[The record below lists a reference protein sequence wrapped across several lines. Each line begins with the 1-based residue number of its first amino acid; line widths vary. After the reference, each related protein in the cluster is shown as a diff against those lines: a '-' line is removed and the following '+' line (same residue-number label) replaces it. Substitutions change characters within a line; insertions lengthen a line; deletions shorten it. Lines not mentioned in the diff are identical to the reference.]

1 MEKGENL
8 NYEMLLAE
16 ENCNSFVCK
25 CPSCEVCRNK
35 TGRSGKNV
43 IDRSSEMRNC
53 TENDQTKEK
62 KSCCGGVFAFAEE
75 CCPPGKKS
83 CCFEDQEK
91 EEECCQNP
99 EKKPCPNNENCCK
112 KIENQIKKN
121 YKAKSSCFC
130 RETKEYHHVHGSFCE
145 HLRIVHN
152 GHVDFIVDGHLHFP
166 HEGHCDDHGRIE
178 VFYELV

>member
-1 MEKGENL
+1 
-8 NYEMLLAE
+8 MLLAE

-25 CPSCEVCRNK
+25 CPSCEVCQNK
-35 TGRSGKNV
+35 TGKTNKNA

-53 TENDQTKEK
+53 IENSSNDQKEK
-62 KSCCGGVFAFAEE
+62 KSCCGGFFAEE
-75 CCPPGKKS
+75 CCPPDIKS
-83 CCFEDQEK
+83 CCFEDQKK
-91 EEECCQNP
+91 EEECCENAAY
-99 EKKPCPNNENCCK
+99 CPNNENCCK
-112 KIENQIKKN
+112 KIEKQIKRN

-130 RETKEYHHVHGSFCE
+130 RETKEYHHFHGSFCE

-178 VFYELV
+178 VFYE